1 MIEPTWIAGLGA
13 FLFCIGL
20 VGVFTR
26 KNAIIVLMCI
36 EIMLNAV
43 NLNFVAGAMH
53 YNNIDCWVFTS
64 VAIAIA
70 AAEVAVGLAIF
81 LALYSKRG
89 TISLDEGTLLK
100 H

>member
-43 NLNFVAGAMH
+43 NLNFVAGCDALQQH
-53 YNNIDCWVFTS
+53 RWLGIHFSRHRHRSCRSCGRFGDFLG
-64 VAIAIA
+64 AIQQAWHDFF
-70 AAEVAVGLAIF
+70 G
-81 LALYSKRG
+81 
-89 TISLDEGTLLK
+89 
-100 H
+100 

>member
-1 MIEPTWIAGLGA
+1 MIEPSWIAGLGA

-43 NLNFVAGAMH
+43 NLNFVAGAAH
-53 YNNIDCWVFTS
+53 GENIDGWVYTS
-64 VAIAIA
+64 IAIAIA

-81 LALYSKRG
+81 LALYSQRG
-89 TISLDEGTLLK
+89 TISLDEVTLLK

>member
-43 NLNFVAGAMH
+43 NLQAGDV
-53 YNNIDCWVFTS
+53 IT
-64 VAIAIA
+64 AIN
-70 AAEVAVGLAIF
+70 G
-81 LALYSKRG
+81 
-89 TISLDEGTLLK
+89 
-100 H
+100 